1 MATNLPPVPQV
12 DYTSRDYEAI
22 RDDMIGLI
30 ENFAPQWTSRDS
42 SDFGI
47 VLIELFS
54 YMGDLLNYYIDRA
67 ANEAFLS
74 SATQRETV
82 INIARL
88 LNYTPTNV
96 LPASGTVKFFND
108 TNGAKDIPAN
118 TVVATEPDQDG
129 NRIFFETQAAVTA
142 LASGAQSAAINILQG
157 LTVKQEELGTS
168 TGASNQIFKLSK
180 YPVIQSSV
188 AVTVANRPYTVVE
201 HLVDYDATSEVC
213 SLITDGA
220 GYTYIVFGNGVSGKI
235 PPVGSVVYCTYRYGG
250 GKLGNLG
257 SGSITTI
264 VSGGLT
270 GIEVTQELETSG
282 GADAES
288 TDSIRLN
295 APSALRSVNRAVSL
309 LDYAQLAVQ
318 VTGVAK
324 AIATSD
330 VFTSVN
336 LYVAC
341 FDGASLSSQTGLEQT
356 IKDYFVNKVPPN
368 TTLNVSDF
376 TPIYPVIHVEV
387 TTRAGY
393 DSTEVKEQVKNAL
406 FDLLKFDNVS
416 FNDTI
421 TQEDILNAA
430 GTYSI
435 PGVQNLK
442 ITRMDNQSNQTDP
455 TSADGTVT
463 ATTKLTYNVNEIPI
477 PLTANNFIL
486 VKDPA

>member
-1 MATNLPPVPQV
+1 
-12 DYTSRDYEAI
+12 
-22 RDDMIGLI
+22 MIGLI

-82 INIARL
+82 INMARL

-96 LPASGTVKFFND
+96 LAASGTVKFFNN
-108 TNGAKDIPAN
+108 TNASKDIPKG
-118 TVVATEPDQDG
+118 TIVATDPDQDG
-129 NRIFFETQAAVTA
+129 NRVYFETQSIVTG

-157 LTVKQEELGTS
+157 ITVAQEQMGTS
-168 TGASNQIFKLSK
+168 TGDPNQIFKISK
-180 YPVIQSSV
+180 TPVIQSSV
-188 AVTVANRPYTVVE
+188 TVTVANRPYTVKE
-201 HLVDYDATSEVC
+201 HLVDYGPTDEVC

-220 GYTYIVFGNGVSGKI
+220 GYTYVVFGNGVSGKI
-235 PPVGSVVYCTYRYGG
+235 PPVGSVIYCTYRYGG

-264 VSGGLT
+264 TSTGFY

-288 TDSIRLN
+288 TDSIRMN
-295 APSALRSVNRAVSL
+295 APSSLRSVNRAVSL
-309 LDYAQLAVQ
+309 LDYAQIAIQ
-318 VTGVAK
+318 VTGIAK
-324 AIATSD
+324 AIAASD

-356 IKDYFVNKVPPN
+356 IKDYFVNKTPPN
-368 TTLNVSDF
+368 TTLTVSDF
-376 TPIYPVIHVEV
+376 TPIYPVVHVEV

-393 DSTEVKEQVKNAL
+393 DSTDIKEQVKAAL
-406 FDLLKFDNVS
+406 FNLFAFDNVS

-435 PGVQNLK
+435 PGVQGLK
-442 ITRMDNQSNQTDP
+442 ITRMENQANQTDP

-463 ATTKLTYNVNEIPI
+463 STTKLIYAINEIPI
-477 PLTANNFIL
+477 PLTADNFFL
-486 VKDPA
+486 VKDPT

>member
-1 MATNLPPVPQV
+1 MASNLPPVPQV
-12 DYTSRDYEAI
+12 DYTSRDYQAI

-30 ENFAPQWTSRDS
+30 DNFAPQWTSRDS
-42 SDFGI
+42 SDFGV

-74 SATQRETV
+74 TATQRETV

-96 LPASGTVKFFND
+96 LAASGQVKFFND
-108 TNGAKDIPAN
+108 TNAAIDIPAN
-118 TVVATEPDQDG
+118 TLVATEPDQDG
-129 NRIFFETQAAVTA
+129 NRVLFETQTAVSG
-142 LASGAQSAAINILQG
+142 LASGAQSSAINILQG
-157 LTVKQEELGTS
+157 ITAKQDELGVS
-168 TGASNQIFKLSK
+168 DGNPNQLFRIGNT
-180 YPVIQSSV
+180 PVIQSSL
-188 AVTVANRPYTVVE
+188 AVTVANRPYTIVQ
-201 HLVDYDATSEVC
+201 HLVDYDATDEVC

-235 PPVGSVVYCTYRYGG
+235 PPIGSSVYATYRYGG

-264 VSGGLT
+264 VTDGFYGV
-270 GIEVTQELETSG
+270 EVTQELETSG

-295 APSALRSVNRAVSL
+295 APAALRTVNRAVSL

-318 VTGVAK
+318 ITGVAK
-324 AIATSD
+324 AIAAAD

-356 IKDYFVNKVPPN
+356 IKDYFVDKIPPN
-368 TTLNVSDF
+368 TTLNVSDY
-376 TPIYPVIHVEV
+376 TPIYPVVHVEV
-387 TTRAGY
+387 TVRAGY
-393 DSTEVKEQVKNAL
+393 DSTEVKEQVKAAL
-406 FDLLKFDNVS
+406 FDLFAFDNVT

-421 TQEDILNAA
+421 TQEDIYTAA

-435 PGVQNLK
+435 PGVQALK
-442 ITRMDNQSNQTDP
+442 ITRMENQSTQTDP

-463 ATTKLTYNVNEIPI
+463 ATTKLEYAVDEIPI
-477 PLTANNFIL
+477 PLTNDNFIL
-486 VKDPA
+486 VKDPT

>member
-1 MATNLPPVPQV
+1 MTINLPPVPQI
-12 DYTSRDYEAI
+12 DYTSRDYQAI
-22 RDDMIGLI
+22 RDDMVGLI
-30 ENFAPQWTSRDS
+30 DNFAPQWTSRDS

-47 VLIELFS
+47 VMIELFS

-96 LPASGTVKFFND
+96 LAASGTIQFFNN
-108 TNGAKDIPAN
+108 TLSTKTIPAG
-118 TVVATEPDQDG
+118 TRVATEPDQDG
-129 NRIFFETQAAVTA
+129 NRVTFETQTAVTN
-142 LASGAQSAAINILQG
+142 LASGATSSSVAILQG
-157 LTVKQEELGTS
+157 ISVKQEQVGIS
-168 TGASNQIFKLSK
+168 NGNASQIFKISK
-180 YPVIQSSV
+180 VPVIQDSV
-188 AVTVANRPYTVVE
+188 VVTVAYRTYNVTQ
-201 HLVDYDATSEVC
+201 HLVDYAATDEVC

-235 PPVGSVVYCTYRYGG
+235 PPIGTTIYCTYRYGG
-250 GKLGNLG
+250 GALGNLG
-257 SGSITTI
+257 ADSITTV
-264 VSGGLT
+264 VSDGFY
-270 GIEVTQELETSG
+270 GIEIAQDNPTTG

-295 APSALRSVNRAVSL
+295 APSSLRSINRAVSL
-309 LDYAQLAVQ
+309 LDYAQIATQ

-324 AIATSD
+324 AIAASD

-341 FDGASLSSQTGLEQT
+341 FDGVPLSSQSGLSQT
-356 IKDYFVNKVPPN
+356 ILDYFQDKTPPN
-368 TTLNVSDF
+368 TTLTVNDF

-393 DSTEVKEQVKNAL
+393 DSTEVKEKVKAAL
-406 FDLLKFDNVS
+406 FNLLAFDNVS
-416 FNDTI
+416 FNETI
-421 TQEDILNAA
+421 SQEDILNAA

-435 PGVQNLK
+435 SGVQFLK
-442 ITRMDNQSNQTDP
+442 ITRMENQNTTTNP

-463 ATTKLTYNVNEIPI
+463 SATKLTYNINEIPI
-477 PLTANNFIL
+477 PLTNDNFIL
-486 VKDPA
+486 VKDPT